1 MYLLISPAKSLDFK
15 TTPQVENSTKPSFET
30 KAAQIVK
37 SVKKLSNSELM
48 KLMSISKD
56 LANLNYDRF
65 QQWGSTPDTEKR
77 AALFAFK
84 GDVYQGLKAET
95 LTKNEL
101 LYAQSHLGI
110 LSGLYGILR
119 PLDLIEPYRLEMGT
133 NLSIGKAKNL
143 YDFWKAS
150 LKKQLLENMKAIES
164 ETIINLAS
172 QEYFKSIP
180 VKELKK
186 RIISPVFKDLKNG
199 EYKIVS
205 FYAKKARG
213 QMTRYLLQNQSDDP
227 SILTAFSEEGY
238 TFNPPF
244 STENTPVFT
253 RG

>member
-15 TTPQVENSTKPSFET
+15 TAPQVENPTKPSFET
-30 KAAQIVK
+30 KAAQLIK
-37 SVKKLSNSELM
+37 TINKLSSSELM

-77 AALFAFK
+77 AAIFAFK

-95 LTKNEL
+95 LTNNEL

-133 NLSIGKAKNL
+133 ALNIGKADNL
-143 YDFWKAS
+143 YHFWKAP
-150 LKKQLLENMKAIES
+150 LKNQLLENMKAIES

-186 RIISPVFKDLKNG
+186 RIISPAFKDFMNG
-199 EYKIVS
+199 EYKIIS

-213 QMTRYLLQNQSDDP
+213 LMTRYLLQNQSDDP
-227 SILTAFSEEGY
+227 SILTAFSEDGY
-238 TFNPPF
+238 HYNPPL
-244 STENTPVFT
+244 STENAPVFT